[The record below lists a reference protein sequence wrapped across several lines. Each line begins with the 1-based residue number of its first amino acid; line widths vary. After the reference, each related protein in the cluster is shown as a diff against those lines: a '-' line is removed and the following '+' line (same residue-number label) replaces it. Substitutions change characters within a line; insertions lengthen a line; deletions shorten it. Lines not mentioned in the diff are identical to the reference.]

1 MISLV
6 CCPQGRDI
14 VGSDLPRRVK
24 GATCPGQARSPQI
37 EEQQVRCKPRVP
49 SVPVWEGMHGN
60 KPVVKPGGG
69 LIKREDI
76 ILEPVFGVVEDVP

>member
-1 MISLV
+1 
-6 CCPQGRDI
+6 
-14 VGSDLPRRVK
+14 
-24 GATCPGQARSPQI
+24 
-37 EEQQVRCKPRVP
+37 
-49 SVPVWEGMHGN
+49 MHGN